1 MGWLHSVTLLSFFF
15 VCSVV
20 LAQNKWNSTTG
31 QWHTTPST
39 VSKQDSNV
47 QYSYRNLRWPVY
59 KCREQ
64 TQNYDCVFHDV
75 SMDRNASG
83 VYFGYENV
91 TLNNQKSITF
101 KNSTMR
107 KLSDTL
113 VNSYRQIE
121 VLNLNG
127 LQIEEIAP
135 YAFTNGYYIQELYM
149 GFNDIHAL
157 PYNAFGNMKFLRQ
170 LVLDRNSLSSLPD
183 DIFYNNTNLVA
194 LTINNNNLEEIGD
207 NTFQNTK
214 DLQNLE
220 LSSNKLTRIDLSRIP
235 SLLYGNVSFNRLTT
249 LAIPVEI
256 EILDASYNQIN
267 TVTGRNNYNLTHLHL
282 QHNILTEI
290 TWLMRYPML
299 NLVDLSYNELEKITY
314 RDFNKT
320 VQLKELYLSNNRLVA
335 FHFGPSPI
343 PTLQI
348 LDVRHNHLLHVERN
362 QNQFD
367 TLTQLYLDHNS
378 IVTLKLGSNN
388 TLQKLTLSNND
399 WDCSS
404 LNVLFGSV
412 RKSIILDSDQNCKL
426 DYQLKQN
433 LCCKVSEKPY
443 LDRLMQ
449 YIREISITEKFQ
461 RADGRCSAADTL
473 TSIQNLTD
481 YVNQHAGS
489 GLLQSNPQL
498 QAEINQ
504 LQGDVIRL
512 TYEQTQNEQF
522 LKSMHIEIDNYLRRY
537 RVTKEGLVHP
547 SENLRSVFDHLNSRR
562 EFKEQE
568 TKQRQSE
575 ATRKKQERDTTEQEN
590 RTLQIQ
596 LDAKKFSQEELKNV
610 TRVINRNVKKLE
622 AMINRN
628 PHASRIQ

>member
-1 MGWLHSVTLLSFFF
+1 MGWLHSVTLLSFFL

-20 LAQNKWNSTTG
+20 PAQREWDPTTR
-31 QWHTTPST
+31 QWITTPST

-59 KCREQ
+59 KCREDI
-64 TQNYDCVFHDV
+64 QNYDCVFHDV
-75 SMDRNASG
+75 SIDRNAPG

-91 TLNNQKSITF
+91 MLNNQKRITF

-107 KLSDTL
+107 MLSETL
-113 VNSYRQIE
+113 VNSYGQIE
-121 VLNLNG
+121 LLDLSD

-135 YAFTNGYYIQELYM
+135 HAFTNGYNIQELYM
-149 GFNDIHAL
+149 GFNDIQKL
-157 PYNAFGNMKFLRQ
+157 PYNAFDNIQFLSK
-170 LVLDRNSLSSLPD
+170 LVLDRNRLSSLPD
-183 DIFYNNTNLVA
+183 GIFYNNPHLVA

-207 NTFQNTK
+207 NTFHNTK
-214 DLQNLE
+214 VLQNLE
-220 LSSNKLTRIDLSRIP
+220 LSSNKLTHIDLSIIP
-235 SLLYGNVSFNRLTT
+235 SLLYGNVSFNRLTK

-267 TVTGRNNYNLTHLHL
+267 NVTGSNNYNLTNLYL
-282 QHNILTEI
+282 QHNNLTEI
-290 TWLMRYPML
+290 TWLMHYPML

-335 FHFGPSPI
+335 FHFGNSRI

-348 LDVRHNHLLHVERN
+348 LDVRHNHLLHVEKN

-367 TLTQLYLDHNS
+367 TLMQLYLDHNS

-388 TLQKLTLSNND
+388 TIQKLTLSNND

-404 LNVLFGSV
+404 LDVLFGSV
-412 RKSIILDSDQNCKL
+412 HESIILDSDHNCKP

-433 LCCKVSEKPY
+433 LCCKVSDKPY

-449 YIREISITEKFQ
+449 YIREASIAEKFQ

-504 LQGDVIRL
+504 LQVDINQL
-512 TYEQTQNEQF
+512 TYQQTQLDQL

-547 SENLRSVFDHLNSRR
+547 SENLHSVFDHLNSRR
-562 EFKEQE
+562 AFKEQE

-575 ATRKKQERDTTEQEN
+575 ANRKKQERDTTEQEN
-590 RTLQIQ
+590 RTLQIE
-596 LDAKKFSQEELKNV
+596 LDAKKSKQEELKNV
-610 TRVINRNVKKLE
+610 TRVINTNVKKLE
-622 AMINRN
+622 ARINRN